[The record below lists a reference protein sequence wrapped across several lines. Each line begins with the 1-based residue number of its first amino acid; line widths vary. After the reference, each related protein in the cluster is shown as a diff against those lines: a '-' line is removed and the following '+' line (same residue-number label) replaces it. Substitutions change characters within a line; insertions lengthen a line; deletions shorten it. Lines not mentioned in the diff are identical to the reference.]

1 MIKTRTACAAI
12 VILTAWLG
20 NASAFAEEIKT
31 VDLPDRYL
39 VGRAPA
45 GLTPP
50 ADALAQ
56 QPARETTQSET
67 RAGTER
73 AQAMETT
80 AYTVI
85 APVFRGEGGSNSFI
99 RFISGTRTNIATNIW
114 VVGTPSGTVLGEA
127 HVIVQRYAS
136 PQYSIQQVLD
146 AAEAKPLPAGDT
158 GYALYMQSR
167 GETGGDNGFQHV
179 IFNAGNGF
187 FENASLCT
195 WSTRIDYTNA
205 QRVLF
210 NVHTSVLP
218 LYPSQIFI
226 HNYNIVPT
234 TYEVAIADSRTGVII
249 GRLNLRLEANSSYTV
264 PFAYFE
270 QALGWVP
277 NSRQEHA
284 NMFLAPVGDAQ
295 YNAIIG
301 QYIYNAQFGSLVNM
315 SQVCSINQ

>member
-1 MIKTRTACAAI
+1 MMKTRAAGAAI
-12 VILTAWLG
+12 AFLTAWLG
-20 NASAFAEEIKT
+20 YTSGALAEEIQT

-50 ADALAQ
+50 MDAAV
-56 QPARETTQSET
+56 QPAREAAQA

-73 AQAMETT
+73 AQAMTTT

-85 APVFRGEGGSNSFI
+85 APVFRGEGGSNSYL
-99 RFISGTRTNIATNIW
+99 RFISGTRTPNIATNIW

-136 PQYSIQQVLD
+136 PQYSIQQILD
-146 AAEAKPLPAGDT
+146 AAGVTKLPDGDT
-158 GYALYMQSR
+158 GYALYMQSK

-179 IFNAGNGF
+179 LFNAINGF

-210 NVHTSVLP
+210 NIHTSRLP

-234 TYEVAIADSRTGVII
+234 TYEVAISDSRTGVII
-249 GRLNLRLEANSSYTV
+249 GRVNVRLEANSSYTV
-264 PFAYFE
+264 PFTYFE
-270 QALGWVP
+270 SALEWEP
-277 NSRQEHA
+277 NDRQEHA
-284 NMFLAPVGDAQ
+284 NMFLAPLAGAE
-295 YNAIIG
+295 YNAIVG